1 MVASQVPTT
10 LFLGN
15 EVQDFANQLN
25 LLLRY
30 IKNDSNNGADL
41 HLYSDVAGIGNVDVG
56 DLEDTQIR
64 FYQDTSD
71 SDRKWSVTKLGGSL
85 FKSEYV
91 AI

>member
-10 LFLGN
+10 IFLG
-15 EVQDFANQLN
+15 EDIQDFANQLN

-30 IKNDSNNGADL
+30 IKNDSDNGADL
-41 HLYSDVAGIGNVDVG
+41 HLYADIAGIANVDVV
-56 DLEDTQIR
+56 DFENTQIR

-71 SDRKWSVTKLGGSL
+71 SNRKWAVTMLGGSL
-85 FKSEYV
+85 FKSEYI

>member
-41 HLYSDVAGIGNVDVG
+41 HLYADIAGIANVDVA
-56 DLEDTQIR
+56 DLENTQIR
-64 FYQDTSD
+64 FYKDTTD
-71 SDRKWSVTKLGGSL
+71 NKKYSVTKLDGTL
-85 FKSEYV
+85 YKVEYT
-91 AI
+91 